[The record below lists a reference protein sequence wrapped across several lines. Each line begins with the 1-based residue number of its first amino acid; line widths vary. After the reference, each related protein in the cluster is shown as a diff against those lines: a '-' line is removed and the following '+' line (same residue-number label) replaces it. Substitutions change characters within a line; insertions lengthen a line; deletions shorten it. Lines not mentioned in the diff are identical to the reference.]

1 MSMAATSIGWRSR
14 SASRLPL
21 VVAAVAVTAAV
32 RSVAAAVAPGATN
45 AADAV
50 PREGIHRRQLKTP
63 RRHPPCGCLV
73 RRQHSQWRRWPRPS
87 APVEPPPLRAGE

>member
-1 MSMAATSIGWRSR
+1 MSMAATSIGWPSR

-32 RSVAAAVAPGATN
+32 RSVAAAVAPGAIN

-50 PREGIHRRQLKTP
+50 PSEGTHRRQFKTP

-73 RRQHSQWRRWPRPS
+73 SRQHLLWRRWLRPS
-87 APVEPPPLRAGE
+87 APVEPPPLCAGE